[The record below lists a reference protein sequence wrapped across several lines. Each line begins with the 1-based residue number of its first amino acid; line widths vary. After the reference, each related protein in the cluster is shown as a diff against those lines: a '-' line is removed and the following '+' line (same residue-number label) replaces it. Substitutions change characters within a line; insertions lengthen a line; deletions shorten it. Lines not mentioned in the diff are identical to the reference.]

1 MSDSLISIFFQIEF
15 VMRNTVG
22 MYLNIGLQRSPMTI
36 KYYLP
41 NLPLKWQVF
50 QKGQTFRN
58 KSMYIVHR
66 DGIFLPQLWLWSR
79 SQTMVAS
86 NYRIIRLLEK
96 LKNWIATNGKINVW
110 NIRSNSKY
118 RKHTRNYIKYF
129 STIYLFNRLTRW
141 IPTVANKRN
150 AWQHIQW
157 LDPKKQKTF
166 SFEIVMIMFANQ
178 TIL

>member
-1 MSDSLISIFFQIEF
+1 MSDSLISIFSEIAF

-22 MYLNIGLQRSPMTI
+22 MYFEYWSTKEPNDNKILFAKVASISKRTNISKTKACTL
-36 KYYLP
+36 Y
-41 NLPLKWQVF
+41 N
-50 QKGQTFRN
+50 
-58 KSMYIVHR
+58 VHT

-79 SQTMVAS
+79 SQAMVAS
-86 NYRIIRLLEK
+86 NHQIIRLLEK

-110 NIRSNSKY
+110 NIRSNPKY

-141 IPTVANKRN
+141 IPTVENKRN

-166 SFEIVMIMFANQ
+166 SFEILMIMFANQ

>member
-86 NYRIIRLLEK
+86 NYQIIRLLEK
-96 LKNWIATNGKINVW
+96 LKN
-110 NIRSNSKY
+110 
-118 RKHTRNYIKYF
+118 
-129 STIYLFNRLTRW
+129 
-141 IPTVANKRN
+141 
-150 AWQHIQW
+150 
-157 LDPKKQKTF
+157 
-166 SFEIVMIMFANQ
+166 
-178 TIL
+178 